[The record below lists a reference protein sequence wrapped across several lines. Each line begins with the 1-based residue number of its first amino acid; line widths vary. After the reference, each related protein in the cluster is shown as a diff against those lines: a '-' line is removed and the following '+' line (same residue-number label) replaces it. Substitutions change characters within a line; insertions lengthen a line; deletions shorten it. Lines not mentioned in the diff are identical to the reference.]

1 MDVRPP
7 KEIRDLKPGALR
19 RIEEYYD
26 NFYRNEYTKAL
37 ERDDRIILD
46 LYMKMTCVT
55 LYDKCGMTEEEI
67 YLFLGHHRALFQDQI
82 KRVHSGEQVDY
93 LNRRMEEIF
102 KRNGFPQGFFDKMLG
117 SVESPEDE
125 RNGASVLN
133 DSPVDCQTESVT
145 EPQREEVEKTSSDT
159 EEATDNE

>member
-1 MDVRPP
+1 MKARMP
-7 KEIRDLKPGALR
+7 KEIRDLKPGEAR

-67 YLFLGHHRALFQDQI
+67 YLFLGHHRALFQDQV
-82 KRVHSGEQVDY
+82 KRVRSGEQVDY

-102 KRNGFPQGFFDKMLG
+102 KRNGFPQGFFDKLLG
-117 SVESPEDE
+117 KVEPDTNVSSETEVAERREDIENSP
-125 RNGASVLN
+125 A
-133 DSPVDCQTESVT
+133 DCSTPSVT
-145 EPQREEVEKTSSDT
+145 DQKGEGK
-159 EEATDNE
+159 

>member
-1 MDVRPP
+1 MNARRPP
-7 KEIRDLKPGALR
+7 KEIKDLKPGEAR

-37 ERDDRIILD
+37 ERDGRIMLD

-55 LYDKCGMTEEEI
+55 MYDKMGYTEDEI
-67 YLFLGHHRALFQDQI
+67 YMFLGHHRELFHDQV
-82 KRVHSGEQVDY
+82 KRVRSGEQVDY

-102 KRNGFPQGFFDKMLG
+102 KTRGFPQGFFDKMLG
-117 SVESPEDE
+117 SVETAEQE
-125 RNGASVLN
+125 RNGANVLN

-145 EPQREEVEKTSSDT
+145 EPQRDEVESV
-159 EEATDNE
+159 TDQKGEGK

>member
-1 MDVRPP
+1 MDVRRPP
-7 KEIRDLKPGALR
+7 KEIKDLKPGEAR

-37 ERDDRIILD
+37 ERDGRIMLD

-55 LYDKCGMTEEEI
+55 MYDKMGYTEDEI
-67 YLFLGHHRALFQDQI
+67 YLFLGHHRELFHDQV
-82 KRVHSGEQVDY
+82 KRVRSGEQVDY

-102 KRNGFPQGFFDKMLG
+102 KTRGFPQGFFDKMLG
-117 SVESPEDE
+117 SVESPADE
-125 RNGASVLN
+125 QNGANVLN

-145 EPQREEVEKTSSDT
+145 EPQREEREKND
-159 EEATDNE
+159 EQG

>member
-1 MDVRPP
+1 MNVKRPP
-7 KEIRDLKPGALR
+7 KEIKDLKPGEAR

-37 ERDDRIILD
+37 ERDGRIMLD

-55 LYDKCGMTEEEI
+55 MYDKLQMTEDEI
-67 YLFLGHHRALFQDQI
+67 YLFLGHHRELFHDQV
-82 KRVHSGEQVDY
+82 KRVRSGEQVDY

-102 KRNGFPQGFFDKMLG
+102 KTKGFPQGFFDKMLG
-117 SVESPEDE
+117 KTDFKSDE
-125 RNGASVLN
+125 KSANVLN

-145 EPQREEVEKTSSDT
+145 EPQRDEVESV
-159 EEATDNE
+159 TDQKGEGK

>member
-1 MDVRPP
+1 MNVRRPP
-7 KEIRDLKPGALR
+7 KEIKDLKPGEAR

-37 ERDDRIILD
+37 ERDGRIMLD

-55 LYDKCGMTEEEI
+55 MYDKCGMTEEEI
-67 YLFLGHHRALFQDQI
+67 YLFLGHHRELFRDQI
-82 KRVHSGEQVDY
+82 NKVRSGEQVDY

-102 KRNGFPQGFFDKMLG
+102 KTKGFPQGFFDKMLG
-117 SVESPEDE
+117 SVETAAQE
-125 RNGASVLN
+125 RNGANVLN

-145 EPQREEVEKTSSDT
+145 EPQREEREKNAD
-159 EEATDNE
+159 ERQTDA